1 MVALCI
7 RFWKTKTPCCLLEM
21 PLTLSA
27 AFSTV
32 FWMLS
37 FLMSFFIFNKYYA
50 RRDVLFRSV
59 YICVW
64 GVCHFPFLLWLK
76 VDHGLFIPQL
86 FSHILHLSQWR
97 TWRGTT
103 AAQNDPIWCLIT
115 FSMFWRRRTR
125 PTSPHRRSGLYV
137 QYVHVFC
144 EALKNW
150 RCLKSLSVP
159 YSPCLREPETI
170 ILIMK
175 RIKRDC
181 PLCLSHTLR
190 FIMQE
195 HYQKL
200 IFTIRWNDTSA
211 FFRRFI

>member
-1 MVALCI
+1 MFLVALCI

-137 QYVHVFC
+137 QYTCMFSVRPWKTGGAWNRFQCHIHR
-144 EALKNW
+144 ALESQ
-150 RCLKSLSVP
+150 RQS
-159 YSPCLREPETI
+159 Y
-170 ILIMK
+170 
-175 RIKRDC
+175 
-181 PLCLSHTLR
+181 
-190 FIMQE
+190 
-195 HYQKL
+195 
-200 IFTIRWNDTSA
+200 
-211 FFRRFI
+211 